1 LWLRITPRNER
12 DRAPASTKLLEEMER
27 QSFLRPNNDFDVMP
41 IMSDSDLEGEHSVFA
56 NAPRVARSMALLA
69 KKRQARKSQDMTRP
83 RNDRK
88 MWEDIT
94 TDDEDTFPR
103 WAPVG
108 QACGEKLVGETLP
121 VEEGSASCE
130 GLGWDPIGIG
140 STNTVAELL
149 WDKSRASQNE
159 ASGTVFDKWSWSTSA
174 TDGNAEE
181 EETPTSSPSQAEAQI
196 SQVFGKDETQVEMA
210 IPPASLPS
218 QASEV
223 AYAMPLAPPAMQMI
237 LPFAMA
243 PVAPVTVPPVAPL
256 TQTGAV
262 TPMAPVTSMAPLP
275 SLPMAAM
282 APGPMPMPINLGMLP
297 VLMSMPQPPNFGA
310 LAKSQV
316 PTSQPE
322 GSDNEGPPFG
332 RAHRFHQK
340 NSSMGVLS
348 SDARSFTKKYNKGR
362 LSIICENKV
371 HFQGTVRYAVQFTEG
386 ELCSADGV
394 GFILSSDLPCTRNI
408 QKIVSIFVNRT
419 GRICIRVHDEV
430 ERCPQRVKC
439 LEIGDWLEVD
449 ADLVKQTVSFT
460 VWPEDDSD
468 PSFATVSFK
477 ETFRQARGRVGG
489 LPRQP
494 CGFLAVVIKHLGVSV
509 NFGS

>member
-1 LWLRITPRNER
+1 VVENSTPFSK
-12 DRAPASTKLLEEMER
+12 AAASTKLLEEMER
-27 QSFLRPNNDFDVMP
+27 QSFLRPNNDLDVMP
-41 IMSDSDLEGEHSVFA
+41 IMSDSGLEEHSVFA

-103 WAPVG
+103 WAPGLVG
-108 QACGEKLVGETLP
+108 QAARGEKLVGEVPLP
-121 VEEGSASCE
+121 VESEGSGSCE

-149 WDKSRASQNE
+149 WDKSRASDNE

-196 SQVFGKDETQVEMA
+196 SQVFGKDETQVLEMA
-210 IPPASLPS
+210 IPPAANLPS
-218 QASEV
+218 QSSEV
-223 AYAMPLAPPAMQMI
+223 AYAMPLAPAPAMQQMI

-243 PVAPVTVPPVAPL
+243 PVAPVTAVPPVAL
-256 TQTGAV
+256 A
-262 TPMAPVTSMAPLP
+262 
-275 SLPMAAM
+275 PMAAM
-282 APGPMPMPINLGMLP
+282 TPGPMPMPINLGMLP

-310 LAKSQV
+310 LVKSQV
-316 PTSQPE
+316 PTSQPEE